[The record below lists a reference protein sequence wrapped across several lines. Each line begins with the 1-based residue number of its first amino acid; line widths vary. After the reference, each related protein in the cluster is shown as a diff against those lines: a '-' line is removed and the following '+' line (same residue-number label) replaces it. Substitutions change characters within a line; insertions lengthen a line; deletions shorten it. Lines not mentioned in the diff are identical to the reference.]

1 MLQFNT
7 HVNTCQYISKVYLLV
22 FNNSVSVPIMY
33 NNLILPYIMIE
44 EGLVVKYIAKIHT
57 MDPYVEDHTKYFPKF
72 GVCITV
78 FMHGVLSYLSTSNPS
93 LATLEVTG
101 EIYLMNL

>member
-1 MLQFNT
+1 MSIHFKGVLACVQEFCISTN
-7 HVNTCQYISKVYLLV
+7 HVQQPDSAVHHDRRSSGGKVHSK
-22 FNNSVSVPIMY
+22 NP
-33 NNLILPYIMIE
+33 
-44 EGLVVKYIAKIHT
+44 H
-57 MDPYVEDHTKYFPKF
+57 MDPYMEDHTKYFPKF